1 MIPMANAAQDRLYP
15 EQQNCRLPLGTKA
28 RIKTVSTQRNV
39 HPSAWARNVI
49 LRALQSAERKS
60 RRDDASRPAAGRDH
74 ASQSQH
80 YQI

>member
-15 EQQNCRLPLGTKA
+15 EQQNCRLPEGTKA
-28 RIKTVSTQRNV
+28 RIKTVSARRNV

-60 RRDDASRPAAGRDH
+60 RRDDCNRPAAGSTVD
-74 ASQSQH
+74 AQPQH